1 MAAEPKPALEA
12 QPLTETA
19 SETQSETQ
27 KDNKTILDQIVEKGR
42 VGQTA
47 DERKEGKRWLTT
59 LIDEVMQGQITVSED
74 TDKMLNKRIEDLDK
88 QITKQLNEVLHADEF
103 QKLEAS
109 WRGLKYLVMQT
120 ETSTSL
126 KIKLMNASKK
136 DVFKDLDGAV
146 EFDQSQLFKKIYE
159 EEYGTLGGKP
169 FGTLIGDYEFGRT
182 PQDVSLLRNM
192 SGIAATSHAPFIAAA
207 SPSLFNFESFTELA
221 GPRDLEKI
229 FDNDAYIEWKS
240 FRESDDSR
248 YVGLCLPHV
257 LTRLPYGEKTV
268 PVEEF
273 NFEEDVDG
281 RDHKK
286 YLWSN
291 AAYAFGAR
299 LTDAF
304 ARHEWCAAIR
314 GVEGGGLVEGL
325 PTHVF
330 ETDDGDIAAKF
341 PTEIAITDRRE
352 NELAKLGFIP
362 LSFYKGTDRAAFMG
376 AQSAQKAQLYLDE
389 DANANSR
396 LSTQLQYMFACSRFA
411 HFLKSMMRDKVGSFM
426 AREQCESFLNKWIA
440 HYVLLDD
447 MAPQDLKAKYPLR
460 DARIEVA
467 DVPGKPGSYTA
478 IAYLRPHFQ
487 LDALGVSLRLVAKL
501 PPPKG

>member
-1 MAAEPKPALEA
+1 MAAETKTATGA
-12 QPLTETA
+12 QAATETL
-19 SETQSETQ
+19 S
-27 KDNKTILDQIVEKGR
+27 DNRTILDDICEEGR
-42 VGQTA
+42 IGQTA
-47 DERKEGKRWLTT
+47 EERTSGKLWLKD
-59 LIDEVMQGQITVSED
+59 LVQEVMTGQMTVSKD
-74 TDKMLNKRIEDLDK
+74 TDKMINDRIAHLDTL
-88 QITKQLNEVLHADEF
+88 ISKQLNEVLHAEEF

-109 WRGLKYLVMQT
+109 WRGLKYLVQQT
-120 ETSTSL
+120 ETSISL

-136 DVFKDLDGAV
+136 DLFNDLDKAV
-146 EFDQSQLFKKIYE
+146 EFDQSALFKKIYE
-159 EEYGTLGGKP
+159 EEYGTLGGSP
-169 FGTLIGDYEFGRT
+169 FGVLIGDYEFGRT
-182 PQDVSLLRNM
+182 PQDVSLLEKM
-192 SGIAATSHAPFIAAA
+192 SGVAATSHAPFISAAA
-207 SPSLFNFESFTELA
+207 PSLFNFESYTELS

-229 FDNDAYIEWKS
+229 FDNDAYLKWNM
-240 FRESDDSR
+240 FRKSDDAR

-257 LTRLPYGEKTV
+257 LTRLPYGEKTT

-325 PTHVF
+325 PTHTF
-330 ETDDGDIAAKF
+330 ETDDGDIATKC

-362 LSFYKGTDRAAFMG
+362 ISYYKGTDTAVFMG
-376 AQSAQKAQLYLDE
+376 AQSTQKPQLYLND

-396 LSTQLQYMFACSRFA
+396 LSTQLQYIFACSRFA
-411 HFLKSMMRDKVGSFM
+411 HFLKTMMRDKIGSFM
-426 AREQCESFLNKWIA
+426 SRDQCESFLNTWIS

-447 MAPQDLKAKYPLR
+447 MAAQDLKAKFPLR

-467 DVPGKPGSYTA
+467 EIAGKPG
-478 IAYLRPHFQ
+478 AYNAVAFLRPHFQ
-487 LDALGVSLRLVAKL
+487 LEALGVSLRLVAKL
-501 PPPKG
+501 PQPKG

>member
-1 MAAEPKPALEA
+1 MAADTKPTSES
-12 QPLTETA
+12 QTVTETL
-19 SETQSETQ
+19 S
-27 KDNKTILDQIVEKGR
+27 DNRTILDVICEEGR
-42 VGQTA
+42 IGQTPE
-47 DERKEGKRWLTT
+47 ERANGKVWLTD
-59 LIDEVMQGQITVSED
+59 LVSEVMTGQMTVSKD
-74 TDKMLNKRIEDLDK
+74 TDKMINQRIADLDAL
-88 QITKQLNEVLHADEF
+88 ISKQLNEVMHAEEF
-103 QKLEAS
+103 QKIEGS
-109 WRGLKYLVMQT
+109 WRGLKYLVDQT

-136 DVFKDLDGAV
+136 DIFKDLDNAV

-159 EEYGTLGGKP
+159 EEYGTLGGNP
-169 FGTLIGDYEFGRT
+169 FGTLIGDYEFGRS
-182 PQDVSLLRNM
+182 PQDVSLLEKM
-192 SGIAATSHAPFIAAA
+192 SGIASTSHAPFISAAA
-207 SPSLFNFESFTELA
+207 PSLFNFESFTELS

-229 FDNDAYIEWKS
+229 FDNDAYIKYNM
-240 FRESDDSR
+240 FRKSDDSR

-291 AAYAFGAR
+291 AAYALGAR

-330 ETDDGDIAAKF
+330 ETDDGDIATKC

-362 LSFYKGTDRAAFMG
+362 LSYYKGTDRAVFMG
-376 AQSAQKAQLYLDE
+376 AQSTQKPQLYLDD

-411 HFLKSMMRDKVGSFM
+411 HFLKTMMRDKIGSFM
-426 AREQCESFLNKWIA
+426 SRDQCESFLNKWIS

-447 MAPQDLKAKYPLR
+447 MAAQDLKAKFPLR
-460 DARIEVA
+460 DARIEVSEVA
-467 DVPGKPGSYTA
+467 GKPGAYTA
-478 IAYLRPHFQ
+478 VAFLRPHFQ
-487 LDALGVSLRLVAKL
+487 LEALGVSLRLVAKL